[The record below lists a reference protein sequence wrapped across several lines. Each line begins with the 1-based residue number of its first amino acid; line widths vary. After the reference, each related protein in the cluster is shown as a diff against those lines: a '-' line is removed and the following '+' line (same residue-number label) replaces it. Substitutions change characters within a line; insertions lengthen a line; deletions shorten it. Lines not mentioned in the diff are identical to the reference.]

1 MKKFREEKR
10 VDPVRMIYLWT
21 LTINLTKMTFWSLKT
36 DMFQQLQLP
45 SSERYKTKWKQIC
58 IVKSNL
64 HQYKDF
70 WSFV

>member
-45 SSERYKTKWKQIC
+45 SSE
-58 IVKSNL
+58 
-64 HQYKDF
+64 
-70 WSFV
+70 